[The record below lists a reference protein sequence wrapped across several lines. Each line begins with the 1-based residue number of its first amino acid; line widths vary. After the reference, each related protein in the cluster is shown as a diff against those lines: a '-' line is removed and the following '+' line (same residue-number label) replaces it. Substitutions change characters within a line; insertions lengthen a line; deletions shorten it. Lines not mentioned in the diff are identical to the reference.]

1 MFKRGMSI
9 LISIIGAI
17 LGIIIANIAMSGFFG
32 EPKSSILKIVILVVA
47 ALIFGF
53 IFYHLSP
60 KFISIELK
68 LIDSIEESL
77 KNFSLVDIII
87 GTIGLI
93 VGLFLAFLI
102 SQPLLK
108 LNIPGIGKVLTV
120 VLEIIFYIGMG
131 FLGTKLAL
139 NYNEEFIVFLDR
151 VKTRDKTNIKIPTK
165 DNKIKPKIVDTSTI
179 IDGRIIDILKT
190 GFLEGTL
197 IIPIFVIEELQHIA
211 DSDNYLRRQKGRR
224 GLDILKTMQ
233 TDYKDRVKVVDKRY
247 KDIDKVDSMLIKMS
261 EELKANLLTNDY
273 NLNKVANVQGIFVYN
288 INDLANAMRP
298 IFIAGEPIK
307 VSIIKEGREN
317 NQGIGYLDDGT
328 MIVVEDGKKYLGEV
342 IECTVTSVLQTSAGK
357 MIFAKKSETD
367 KLDTNNSDTEK

>member
-1 MFKRGMSI
+1 MFRRGMSI

-17 LGIIIANIAMSGFFG
+17 LGIIFTNIIFNNFI
-32 EPKSSILKIVILVVA
+32 EKSTSVIIKIVAMIVA
-47 ALIFGF
+47 AVVFGF
-53 IFYHLSP
+53 IFYALAP
-60 KFISIELK
+60 KFISVELK
-68 LIDSIEESL
+68 LIESIEDSL
-77 KNFSLVDIII
+77 KKFSLVDIVI
-87 GTIGLI
+87 GTIGLV
-93 VGLFLAFLI
+93 VGLILAFLI

-108 LNIPGIGKVLTV
+108 LNIPGIGTVLTV
-120 VLEIIFYIGMG
+120 ILEIVFYIGMG

-139 NYNEEFIVFLDR
+139 NYHDDFLAFFER
-151 VKTRDKTNIKIPTK
+151 IKTKEKPNLKFSNK
-165 DNKIKPKIVDTSTI
+165 DSKVRPKIVDTSTI

-190 GFLEGTL
+190 GFLEGNL

-233 TDYKDRVKVVDKRY
+233 TEYKDKVKVVDKRY
-247 KDIDKVDSMLIKMS
+247 PNIDKVDSMLVKMS
-261 EELKANLLTNDY
+261 EELNANLLTNDY
-273 NLNKVANVQGIFVYN
+273 NLNKVADLQEVFVFN

-298 IFIAGEPIK
+298 VFVAGEPIN

-328 MIVVEDGKKYLGEV
+328 MIVVEDGKKYLGQV

-357 MIFAKKSETD
+357 MIFAKKSEGKD
-367 KLDTNNSDTEK
+367 

>member
-1 MFKRGMSI
+1 MFRRGMSI

-17 LGIIIANIAMSGFFG
+17 LGIIFTNIIFNNFI
-32 EPKSSILKIVILVVA
+32 EKSTSVIIKIVAMIVA
-47 ALIFGF
+47 AVVFGF
-53 IFYHLSP
+53 IFYALAP
-60 KFISIELK
+60 KFISVELK
-68 LIDSIEESL
+68 LIESIEDSL
-77 KNFSLVDIII
+77 KKFSLVDIVI
-87 GTIGLI
+87 GTIGLV
-93 VGLFLAFLI
+93 VGLILAFLI

-108 LNIPGIGKVLTV
+108 LNIPGIGTVLTV
-120 VLEIIFYIGMG
+120 ILEIVFYIGMG

-139 NYNEEFIVFLDR
+139 NYHDDFLAFFER
-151 VKTRDKTNIKIPTK
+151 IKTKEKPNLKFSSK
-165 DNKIKPKIVDTSTI
+165 DSKVRPKIVDTSTI

-190 GFLEGTL
+190 GFLEGNL

-233 TDYKDRVKVVDKRY
+233 TEYKDKVKVVDKRY
-247 KDIDKVDSMLIKMS
+247 PNIDKVDSMLVKMS
-261 EELKANLLTNDY
+261 EELNANLLTNDY
-273 NLNKVANVQGIFVYN
+273 NLNKVADLQEVFVFN

-298 IFIAGEPIK
+298 VFVAGEPIN

-328 MIVVEDGKKYLGEV
+328 MIVVEDGKKYLGQV

-357 MIFAKKSETD
+357 MIFAKKSEGKD
-367 KLDTNNSDTEK
+367 

>member
-1 MFKRGMSI
+1 MFRRGMSI

-17 LGIIIANIAMSGFFG
+17 LGIIFTNAIFSNFI
-32 EPKSSILKIVILVVA
+32 EKSTSVIIKIVAMIVA
-47 ALIFGF
+47 AVVFGF
-53 IFYHLSP
+53 IFYALAP
-60 KFISIELK
+60 KFISVELK
-68 LIDSIEESL
+68 LIESIEDSL
-77 KNFSLVDIII
+77 KKFSLVDIVI
-87 GTIGLI
+87 GTIGLV
-93 VGLFLAFLI
+93 VGLILAFLI

-108 LNIPGIGKVLTV
+108 LNIPGIGTVLTV
-120 VLEIIFYIGMG
+120 ILEIVFYIGMG

-139 NYNEEFIVFLDR
+139 NYHDDFLAFFER
-151 VKTRDKTNIKIPTK
+151 IKTKEKSNLKFSNK
-165 DNKIKPKIVDTSTI
+165 DSKVRPKIVDTSTI

-190 GFLEGTL
+190 GFLEGNL

-233 TDYKDRVKVVDKRY
+233 TEYKDKVKVVDKRY
-247 KDIDKVDSMLIKMS
+247 PNIDKVDSMLVKMS
-261 EELKANLLTNDY
+261 EELNANLLTNDY
-273 NLNKVANVQGIFVYN
+273 NLNKVADLQEVFVFN

-298 IFIAGEPIK
+298 VFIAGEPIN

-328 MIVVEDGKKYLGEV
+328 MIVVEDGKKYLGQV

-357 MIFAKKSETD
+357 MIFAKKSE
-367 KLDTNNSDTEK
+367 EKD